1 MDTEF
6 ALWHPDR
13 APLAV
18 PVAVVKRLPVK
29 VRVLLLSRGDVH
41 NLQLKDVMPES
52 LTPATLAEIQ
62 ARVPKNRRGRR

>member
-1 MDTEF
+1 MNTEF

-18 PVAVVKRLPVK
+18 PVAVVKRLPIK
-29 VRVLLLSRGDVH
+29 VRVLLLSRGDV
-41 NLQLKDVMPES
+41 QLKDVMPES

-62 ARVPKNRRGRR
+62 ARVPKARRGRAK